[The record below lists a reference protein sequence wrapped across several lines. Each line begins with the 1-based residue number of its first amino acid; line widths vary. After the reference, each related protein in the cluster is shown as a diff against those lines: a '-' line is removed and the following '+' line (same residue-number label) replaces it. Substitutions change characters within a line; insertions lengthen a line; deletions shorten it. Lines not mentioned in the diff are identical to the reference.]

1 MKQTGGGIPKINPKS
16 IAPCLS
22 VLLVLACSGVS
33 NVIAGEVDWASI
45 EGKTI
50 KVFYPGVSSFDY
62 LRGVDHGTG
71 AAPVKTMKKACAECH
86 VSKTGEYDIN
96 ADKIIAGN
104 LNKAKSGEPLEPE
117 PVPGMPGFKE
127 VEVKAAYDAENIYLR
142 FQWEGSGASVADPSL
157 AKDDRADR
165 LAVQIND
172 NISSFGKF
180 GCFITCHDDQTD
192 MPASRGEEVK
202 LYAYYAK
209 EEGAPKPQDK
219 LDGYLSKG
227 QFMDLWVVSFEG
239 SEVKASDQYILQDRI
254 EDNNDLTVSGGFEN
268 GKYTVVISR
277 KLSSGD
283 PKDITLKD
291 GGAFNAGFT
300 VHDNKNKGRHHYVS
314 FPVSIGLSAP
324 ADIAARKL

>member
-1 MKQTGGGIPKINPKS
+1 MKQTGRGVRKINPKS
-16 IAPCLS
+16 MAHYLP
-22 VLLVLACSGVS
+22 LVLALACLGAPKVG
-33 NVIAGEVDWASI
+33 AGEVDWASI
-45 EGKTI
+45 DGKTI

-62 LRGVDHGTG
+62 LKENDHGTG
-71 AAPVKTMKKACAECH
+71 AAPVKTMKKGCAECH

-96 ADKIIAGN
+96 SDKIISGN
-104 LNKAKSGEPLEPE
+104 LKKTKSGEPLEPE
-117 PVPGMPGFKE
+117 PVPGMPGFKD
-127 VEVKAAYDAENIYLR
+127 VEFKAAYDAQNIYLR
-142 FQWEGSGASVADPSL
+142 FQWEGSGASVADASL
-157 AKDDRADR
+157 AKDDKADR
-165 LAVQIND
+165 LSIQISD
-172 NISSFGKF
+172 NISSFEKF

-192 MPASRGEEVK
+192 MPDNRGEEVK

-209 EEGAPKPQDK
+209 EAGSPKPQDK

-227 QFMDLWVVSFEG
+227 QFMDLWIVSFEG
-239 SEVKASDQYILQDRI
+239 SEVKASDQYILQDRL
-254 EDNNDLTVSGGFEN
+254 EDANDLSVSGGFEN

-277 KLSSGD
+277 KLSTGD

-314 FPVSIGLSAP
+314 FPVSIGLSTP